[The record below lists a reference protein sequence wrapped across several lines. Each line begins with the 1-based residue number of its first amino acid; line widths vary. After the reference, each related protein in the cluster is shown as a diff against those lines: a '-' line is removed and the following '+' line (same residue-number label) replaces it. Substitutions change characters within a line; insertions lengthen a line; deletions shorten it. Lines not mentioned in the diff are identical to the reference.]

1 MKNPFAKLFT
11 PNYEDNILKALE
23 ENLYD
28 ARRGFMVAAE
38 AKQRADATLQYS
50 TTRVEY
56 LKEALAKHKEAN
68 EIKTSDNS
76 PKLDVGDVPK
86 SGNIKLQ

>member
-1 MKNPFAKLFT
+1 MKNPFAKAFT
-11 PNYEDNILKALE
+11 PNYENNILKALE

-28 ARRGFMVAAE
+28 ARRGFMVAVE

-56 LKEALAKHKEAN
+56 LTNALAKHKEAN
-68 EIKTSDNS
+68 EITKAYHTPNIR
-76 PKLDVGDVPK
+76 LAGDG
-86 SGNIKLQ
+86 SIKLQ